1 MRDVHYWYCYMR
13 LSGYD
18 HWAGLFLA
26 FEMLAADRKGY
37 LV

>member
-1 MRDVHYWYCYMR
+1 MRDFNYWYCYMR

-18 HWAGLFLA
+18 HWSGLFLA
-26 FEMLAADRKGY
+26 IEMRRADRKGY